1 MSESRDLSCTAKLVR
16 VVLDNC
22 GPLSPSE
29 VAEEACIDRA
39 AASEALAELESEGRV
54 TSVCGVCSTR
64 ETVYELQEP
73 TADVSS

>member
-29 VAEEACIDRA
+29 VADEACIDPA
-39 AASEALAELESEGRV
+39 AAEDALAELESQGRV
-54 TSVCGVCSTR
+54 ASVCGVCSTR
-64 ETVYELQEP
+64 ETVYELREA
-73 TADVSS
+73 TADA